1 MQFSLEQQ
9 ETLLN
14 IARDAIRRTLSR
26 EPLISPSIE
35 PGLDL
40 NAGCFVTL
48 HERGTHRL
56 RGCIGRMRSEEPLA
70 KTVQDLAADVLQD
83 PRFGDWRVQLDDLA
97 NIDIDLSVLSPPVP
111 AESPLDF
118 EPLVQGIYLTIGN
131 RTGCFLPQVA
141 RETGWTREQLL
152 ARLCSEKMG
161 LSPTAWQGGG
171 KLETFT
177 ATIIGPVP
185 F

>member
-9 ETLLN
+9 ESLLN

-26 EPLISPSIE
+26 EPLLPPKVE
-35 PGLDL
+35 PGLDVQ
-40 NAGCFVTL
+40 AGCFVTL
-48 HERGTHRL
+48 HERGTHQL

-70 KTVQDLAADVLQD
+70 QTVQDMAVGVLQD
-83 PRFGDWRVQLDDLA
+83 PRFGDWRVQLDDLIH
-97 NIDIDLSVLSPPVP
+97 IDIDLSVLSPPVP
-111 AESPLDF
+111 AKSPLDF
-118 EPLVQGIYLTIGN
+118 EPLENGIYLTIAN

-152 ARLCSEKMG
+152 ARLCTEKMG
-161 LSPTAWQGGG
+161 LSPTAWQSGAR
-171 KLETFT
+171 LETFT